1 MGKLFDDQLEHLNNE
16 LIEFGS
22 LIEKSIENTVKALIE
37 ENANL
42 AKDVVSES
50 VEIANKEKSV
60 EDFCLKLLLNY
71 QPVAK
76 DLRYISSAL
85 KMITDMER
93 IGHQCADICKIILEL
108 YKVEGEI
115 DITYIPLMAER
126 TMKMVNKCV
135 DAFVK
140 QDLELAQSV
149 IEYDDKVD
157 DLFKQVKT
165 KLIEHIKND
174 SGNNELT
181 IDLLMIAKYLERIGD
196 HTVNIAEWIVFSIT
210 GKHTDMQED

>member
-1 MGKLFDDQLEHLNNE
+1 MGKLFDEQLALLNTE

-22 LIEKSIENTVKALIE
+22 LIEKAIENTVKALVE
-37 ENANL
+37 ENSGL
-42 AKDVVSES
+42 AKEVIKEGA
-50 VEIANKEKSV
+50 EIANKEKEV

-108 YKVEGEI
+108 YKVEGEV
-115 DITYIPLMAER
+115 DITYIPLMAES
-126 TMKMVNKCV
+126 TMKMVNSCV

-140 QDLELAQSV
+140 QDLDMAQGV
-149 IEYDDKVD
+149 IESDDTVD
-157 DLFKQVKT
+157 DLFSKVKV
-165 KLIEHIKND
+165 KLIEHIKSD
-174 SGNNELT
+174 SSNNELT

-210 GKHTDMQED
+210 GKHTDVLED